1 MQSQIRAITLDLD
14 DTIWPFASSLMR
26 AEAALDEWLLEHA
39 PRAAERWPL
48 HERERLRERA
58 RVMQAHIAHDV
69 TAVRLWM
76 FEHMLKEAGE
86 DPALAGSAFDAYFA
100 GRCDVE
106 HYPDS
111 VAALKRLAARV
122 PLAAVTNGNACL
134 RRIGLDHLFEFRITP
149 GDHGAAKPD
158 PSIFHAACARLGVSP
173 ADVLHVGDDPEMDV
187 IGAARA
193 GLRSC
198 WLNRSAG
205 DGEYRPWSHDE
216 VAPDL
221 EFSTLTAL
229 ANWLDDPVGFS
240 ARQGYQA

>member
-1 MQSQIRAITLDLD
+1 MRFRIRAITLDLD
-14 DTIWPFASSLMR
+14 DTIWPFAPSLMR
-26 AEAALDEWLLEHA
+26 AEAALDAWLREHA
-39 PRAAERWPL
+39 PSAAERWPL

-69 TAVRLWM
+69 TALRLWM
-76 FEHMLKEAGE
+76 FEHMLREAGE
-86 DPALAGSAFDAYFA
+86 DPSLADSAFEAFLA

-111 VAALKRLAARV
+111 VAALQRLAAKV

-158 PSIFHAACARLGVSP
+158 PGIFHAACTRLQVAP
-173 ADVLHVGDDPEMDV
+173 AEVLHVGDDPEMDV

-193 GLRSC
+193 GLLSC
-198 WLNRSAG
+198 WLNRSVG
-205 DGEYRPWSHDE
+205 VREPLPWPHDD

-229 ANWLDDPVGFS
+229 ADWLDDS
-240 ARQGYQA
+240 AGLGERR